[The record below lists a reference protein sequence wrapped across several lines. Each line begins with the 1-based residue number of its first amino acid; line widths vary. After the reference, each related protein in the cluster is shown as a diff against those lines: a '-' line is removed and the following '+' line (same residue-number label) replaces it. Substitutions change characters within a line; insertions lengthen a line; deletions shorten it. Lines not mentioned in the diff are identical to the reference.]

1 MKNAFRIGN
10 VLCILLVLG
19 VFVGCGDDDPVAV
32 NPPPV
37 VDANE
42 AGSIGIYADT
52 DGRFSHLT
60 DTGGEVTFHI
70 VHKVTD
76 GATASAFRIEE
87 PAGWV
92 RISATSEFAVSIGNL
107 DDGISIGYGECRS
120 GSIHVMSLTYRS
132 PGNTVPGST
141 FKVLPHNEWPEN
153 VQVVNCGD
161 QLLEDGIGKESP
173 VNLSGADDSSD
184 QERPRLR
191 QE

>member
-32 NPPPV
+32 NTPT
-37 VDANE
+37 VDVNE

-60 DTGGEVTFHI
+60 DTGGTVTFHV

-76 GATASAFRIEE
+76 GATASAFKIEE

-92 RISATSEFAVSIGNL
+92 RISATTDFPVALGNV
-107 DDGISIGYGECRS
+107 DDGISIGYGQCMS

-132 PGNTVPGST
+132 PGNTQPGAT
-141 FKVLPHNEWPEN
+141 FKVLPHDQWPN
-153 VQVVNCGD
+153 AVQVVNCGD
-161 QLLEDGIGKESP
+161 KLLEDGVGKESP
-173 VNLSGADDSSD
+173 VNLLGADESND
-184 QERPRLR
+184 QERPSFR